1 MSDSTIFPRP
11 ASSVVMIREGSAD
24 LEVLMVERPPRGFF
38 GGLMVFPGGAV
49 EDCDVE
55 LASTLDDQHRV
66 AAVRETAEEVG
77 ILITGAAP
85 RPSPAAR
92 GATLLAEVG
101 ADRVRAAASQL
112 ILISR
117 WITPSSAPKRYDTW
131 FFLAGVDGDPE
142 ITLDREEL
150 VGHCWVTPRNALRR
164 LEAGDWN
171 MILPTVSHLRWLSRF
186 SSRADAEMAASGTD
200 GLTIIEPVT
209 LADGTLSA
217 RYRGES

>member
-1 MSDSTIFPRP
+1 MSDSTVFPRP
-11 ASSVVMIREGSAD
+11 ASSVVVIREGNPD
-24 LEVLMVERPPRGFF
+24 LEVLMVERQPTGFF

-49 EDCDVE
+49 EDCDIE
-55 LASTLDDQHRV
+55 LGSTVDDQHRV
-66 AAVRETAEEVG
+66 AAIRETAEEVG
-77 ILITGAAP
+77 ILITGEAP
-85 RPSPAAR
+85 QKAPTTR
-92 GATLLAEVG
+92 GASLLAEVG

-112 ILISR
+112 VLVSR

-150 VGHCWVTPRNALRR
+150 VGHCWTTPQAALRR
-164 LEAGDWN
+164 LEAGDWD

-186 SSRADAEMAASGTD
+186 SSRATAEMAASGTD
-200 GLTIIEPVT
+200 GLTMIEPVT
-209 LADGTLSA
+209 LDDGTLSA